1 MAFEEM
7 IRIVYLFLA
16 FAATN
21 VLSQEVTRK
30 QLNGKVT
37 ADVSILEGIYVI
49 NKQTEKAS
57 ITDQEG
63 YFSIQAAVGDT
74 LLFSAAQF
82 KETTLFLS
90 QGDVEQAMLYV
101 KVTPIINQLREVIVR
116 NGINATALGI
126 IPQGQRIY
134 TPAERRLNTAN
145 NLNTS
150 LNAGTMM
157 GGSVSADPLLNWL
170 SGRTKMLKKEVAVE
184 KKKSYLRQLE
194 NMFSDDYFISKLKIP
209 SEYVKGFGYYSVEN
223 EQFVTVLKSKN
234 VTMTTFLIG
243 ELAIKYK
250 EMIAS
255 EN

>member
-116 NGINATALGI
+116 NWINATALGI

-134 TPAERRLNTAN
+134 TPAERRLNIDN

-184 KKKSYLRQLE
+184 KKESYLRQLE

>member
-1 MAFEEM
+1 M

-63 YFSIQAAVGDT
+63 YFSIQAAAGDT

-184 KKKSYLRQLE
+184 KKESYLRQLE

>member
-1 MAFEEM
+1 M

-184 KKKSYLRQLE
+184 KKESYLRQLE
-194 NMFSDDYFISKLKIP
+194 DMLTADHFISKLKIP

>member
-1 MAFEEM
+1 M

-170 SGRTKMLKKEVAVE
+170 SGRTKMLKKEAAVE
-184 KKKSYLRQLE
+184 KKESYLRQLE

>member
-49 NKQTEKAS
+49 NKQIEKAS

-184 KKKSYLRQLE
+184 KKESYLRQLE